1 MSHQSALIATDI
13 DEYLAQHERKELLR
27 FITCGSVDDGKST
40 LIGRLFYESKMIYED
55 QLAAIKKD
63 SSRYGTTGGE
73 VDLAL
78 FTDGLEDERQQGITI
93 DVAYR
98 YFSTDKRKFI
108 IADTPGHEQY
118 TRNMAT
124 GASTADLAII
134 LIDARHGVLPQ
145 TKRHSFIVSLLGIRH
160 IVVAINKMDI
170 VGYDEAVF
178 ERIKRDYVDFAS
190 RLELPDVHFMPIS
203 ALKGDNVVTPSAN
216 MPWYT
221 GSPLVPLLETV
232 YIGSDRNM
240 EDFRFPVQLVLRPNL
255 DFRGFAGTVASGI
268 IRKGD
273 EIMSLPS
280 RKKSRVKSIVT
291 FDGELDEAFAP
302 LSVTLTLED
311 EIDSSRGDMLVR
323 PGNVPKVDQRFDAT
337 VVWMAEEPL
346 VPGKEYL
353 FKQTTKVVPGKV
365 SALRYRV
372 DINTLHREPAPT
384 LALNEIGRCGI
395 TLNTPVAFDA
405 YRRNRATGGFI
416 MIDRL
421 TNATVAAGMILDREP
436 EDGRSPTRA
445 GGLIDHWG
453 DEPAVAEQAVGS
465 GVTAEERAA
474 RFGQQPVTV
483 LFTGLPGS
491 GKTSL
496 ARAVERRLFDSGHAA
511 TVLDGTA
518 MRQGISRD
526 LGFSAAERSENLRRS
541 VEVARLFN
549 DAGIICLAAFVAP
562 DAAVRE
568 KAADRVGRERFLV
581 VHVAAPVEIC
591 RQRDTSGG
599 YAKADA
605 GAITDFPGVTAPYE
619 PPVNPDLVIPS
630 HEWPLARSVEAVLGL
645 LESRGVLG

>member
-55 QLAAIKKD
+55 QLAAITKD
-63 SSRYGTTGGE
+63 SARYGTTGGE

-203 ALKGDNVVTPSAN
+203 ALKGDNVVAPSPA

-221 GSPLVPLLETV
+221 GSPLMPLLETV

-291 FDGELDEAFAP
+291 FDGELEEAFAP

-323 PGNVPKVDQRFDAT
+323 PGNVPKVDHRFDAT

-384 LALNEIGRCGI
+384 LGLNEIGRCGI
-395 TLNTPVAFDA
+395 TLSAPIAFDA

-436 EDGRSPTRA
+436 ADGRR
-445 GGLIDHWG
+445 DHWE
-453 DEPAVAEQAVGS
+453 DEPAVAEPAATSG
-465 GVTAEERAA
+465 GVTTEERAA

-496 ARAVERRLFDSGHAA
+496 AQAVERRLFDSGQAA
-511 TVLDGTA
+511 TVLDGTG

-526 LGFSAAERSENLRRS
+526 LGFSADERSENLRRS
-541 VEVARLFN
+541 AEVARLFN
-549 DAGIICLAAFVAP
+549 EAGIICLAAFVAP

-568 KAADRVGRERFLV
+568 KVAERVGRERFLV
-581 VHVAAPVEIC
+581 VHLAAPVEVC

-605 GAITDFPGVTAPYE
+605 GEITDFPGVTAPYE

-630 HEWPLARSVEAVLGL
+630 HEWPLAKSVEAVLGL
-645 LESRGVLG
+645 LEAKGVL

>member
-1 MSHQSALIATDI
+1 MSHQSALIASDI

-55 QLAAIKKD
+55 QLAAIAKD

-134 LIDARHGVLPQ
+134 LVDARHGVLTQ
-145 TKRHSFIVSLLGIRH
+145 TKRHSFIVSLLGIKH
-160 IVVAINKMDI
+160 IVVAVNKMDI

-178 ERIKRDYVDFAS
+178 EKIKADYISFAS
-190 RLELPDVHFMPIS
+190 RLDLPDVHFMPIS
-203 ALKGDNVVTPSAN
+203 ALKGDNVVARSPN
-216 MPWYT
+216 MSWYT
-221 GSPLVPLLETV
+221 AAPLMPLLESV

-240 EDFRFPVQLVLRPNL
+240 EDFRFPVQYVLRPNL

-268 IRKGD
+268 VRVGD
-273 EIMSLPS
+273 EVVSLPS

-291 FDGELDEAFAP
+291 FDGELQEAYAP

-323 PGNVPKVDQRFDAT
+323 TGNVPKVDHRFDAM

-346 VPGKEYL
+346 VPGKQYL
-353 FKQTTKVVPGKV
+353 FKQTSKVTTGAVNT
-365 SALRYRV
+365 LRYRIDV
-372 DINTLHREPAPT
+372 NTLHREPAPA

-395 TLNTPVAFDA
+395 TLTMPIAFDA
-405 YRRNRATGGFI
+405 YRRNRATGSFI

-436 EDGRSPTRA
+436 EEGRVAHWDDAPATAGLQGSP
-445 GGLIDHWG
+445 
-453 DEPAVAEQAVGS
+453 S
-465 GVTAEERAA
+465 GVTAAEREA

-483 LFTGLPGS
+483 LFTGLAGA
-491 GKTSL
+491 GKTTL
-496 ARAVERRLFDSGHAA
+496 AQAVERRLFDMGRAV
-511 TVLDGTA
+511 TVIDGQS
-518 MRQGISRD
+518 MRLGISRD
-526 LGFSAAERSENLRRS
+526 LGFSAEERSENLRRS
-541 VEVARLFN
+541 VEVARLVN
-549 DAGIICLAAFVAP
+549 DAGLICLAAFVAP
-562 DAAVRE
+562 DEVVRQ
-568 KAADRVGRERFLV
+568 KAAERVGRERFLV
-581 VHVAAPVEIC
+581 VYLSAPVEVC
-591 RQRDTSGG
+591 RTRDTDGH
-599 YAKADA
+599 YALADA
-605 GAITDFPGVTAPYE
+605 GEIANFPGVSAAYE
-619 PPVNPDLVIPS
+619 PPTDADLVLPT
-630 HEWPLARSVEAVLGL
+630 HEWPVGRCVDEVIAL
-645 LESRGVLG
+645 LEARGVLA

>member
-63 SSRYGTTGGE
+63 TSRYGTTGEE

-145 TKRHSFIVSLLGIRH
+145 TKRHSFIVSLLGIKH

-178 ERIKRDYVDFAS
+178 TQIKQDYIDFAS

-203 ALKGDNVVTPSAN
+203 ALKGDNVVAPSPN

-240 EDFRFPVQLVLRPNL
+240 EDFRFPVQYVLRPNL

-273 EIMSLPS
+273 EIISLPS
-280 RKKSRVKSIVT
+280 RKKSRVKQIVT
-291 FDGELDEAFAP
+291 FDGELEEAFAP

-323 PGNVPKVDQRFDAT
+323 PGNVPKVDQKFDAM
-337 VVWMAEEPL
+337 VVWMAEEAL

-353 FKQTTKVVPGKV
+353 FKQTTKLVPGKI

-372 DINTLHREPAPT
+372 DINSLHREPAPT

-395 TLNTPVAFDA
+395 TLTAPAAFDA
-405 YRRNRATGGFI
+405 YRRNRGTGGFI

-436 EDGRSPTRA
+436 ADGRR
-445 GGLIDHWG
+445 DHWE
-453 DEPAVAEQAVGS
+453 DEPAVAEEAAAAGE
-465 GVTAEERAA
+465 VTAEERAS
-474 RFGQQPVTV
+474 RFGQSPVTV
-483 LFTGLPGS
+483 LLTGLPGS

-496 ARAVERRLFDSGHAA
+496 ARAVERRLFDAGHAV
-511 TVLDGTA
+511 TVLDGQG

-526 LGFSAAERSENLRRS
+526 LGFSADQRSENLRRS
-541 VEVARLFN
+541 AEVARLFN
-549 DAGIICLAAFVAP
+549 DAGIVCLASFVAP

-568 KAADRVGRERFLV
+568 KVAERVGRERFLV
-581 VHVAAPVEIC
+581 VHLAAPVEVC
-591 RQRDTSGG
+591 RQRDTGG
-599 YAKADA
+599 AYAKADA
-605 GAITDFPGVTAPYE
+605 GEITDFPGVTAPYE
-619 PPVNPDLVIPS
+619 PPAEPDLVIPS

-645 LESRGVLG
+645 LEQKGVLG